1 MLSLVLGREYKSRL
15 PPAKNRLYVNVEVQ
29 QRCSVMW
36 PTLTHRTGMC
46 KACFTQPSSAPSR
59 LVTAPASVSER
70 YASDVSRCCFPSGKQ
85 SRNNGGHSVSKRKQ

>member
-1 MLSLVLGREYKSRL
+1 MLSLVLGREYNSWL
-15 PPAKNRLYVNVEVQ
+15 PSAKNHLYVSVEVR
-29 QRCSVMW
+29 QRFSVMW

-70 YASDVSRCCFPSGKQ
+70 QASDVS
-85 SRNNGGHSVSKRKQ
+85 